1 MFETLRRRVG
11 TRIILGYLASVSL
24 MVIIAGFVVGG
35 LAQIATTISDLA
47 NSQAVDVELSNAM
60 VSHIAA
66 ARLYALRYM
75 TRQNQ
80 ADMDAYQASFA
91 QLEIAMAQANEQI
104 TKPEQVKTLRQINA
118 DVEKYDT
125 TFDQIL
131 GLLSQRQRIK
141 AEVLD
146 VQELVLENKLSA
158 LRVNFSANDPA
169 LFLSY
174 SNAQNAFQ
182 AMRLNVLQY
191 LASGDARYVVLFDK
205 GHQQAQEAFANLETT
220 LIDPVQ
226 LANNADAQAAL
237 TQYAQGF
244 QDLQPGYAQ
253 QEELAQ
259 RLETLESGISQ
270 AASDIASQAKHDFE
284 AKNISVQTF
293 VTRTQPVLLAV
304 TLGAIVIGLV
314 LGWGISRGITMP
326 LQQVAQ
332 TAQQIADVDLKAIS
346 SELVSLSEGKPS
358 PGVKLAAS
366 PLSVKSKDEV
376 GQMAQAFNEIIFSLR
391 VAEQAFR
398 NMTAYLNEMAGAARS
413 VAQGNFG
420 VRVAVR
426 SPEDVLG
433 NAIEAMMVNLR
444 AAQVQVQRQFQRL
457 AALRQIDSQI
467 TTSFDLE
474 PTLNLLVEQVTRQ
487 LGVDAAEVLAFDP
500 QTQRLE
506 CVARHG
512 FLSSKAA
519 APLRLDESC
528 AGQVILQNRLLSLND
543 LDEASPACQPKAGFH
558 AYYGIPLRAKG
569 QIIGVLQIFHYAP
582 LRPDD
587 DWLDYLE
594 TLAGQAAIAIDNAQL
609 VRGLEDRV
617 AARTAELEA
626 QTQALRESEQRLA
639 RRAREMAALY
649 DTALEINSQSDVPTL
664 LKAVVRRAAEL
675 LGVRMGGLYLMRPD
689 GQTLEMVVGHNMPD
703 GHVGA
708 MLRLGEGLSGRVAQT
723 GKPMMVDDYHHWEG
737 RMAKYDAIGVQR
749 VLAAPLKV
757 GNRVIG
763 VININDDAK
772 AGPFDEEE
780 VRLVSLF
787 ADQAAI
793 AVENARLHQAE
804 REQRELAETLR
815 EIGATLASTLD
826 VDTVLNRILEQ
837 VSRVV
842 PNDAATIML
851 IEGDHTRVVRQS
863 GYEHFAERQL
873 ATAFAM
879 RIADTPTLR
888 SMAESGEPLVI
899 PNTQDD
905 PRWTPLPETEWT
917 RSYAGAPICARGAVI
932 GFLNVDSATSDL
944 YGPVQAER
952 LRAFAA
958 QAALAIENARLYT
971 AAQQELA
978 ERKRIEAALRESEE
992 RYRAVVETSPDA
1004 ITLTDS
1010 NGNFVMVNRRAV
1022 ELFRFVN
1029 AEEMIGISCFDLVA
1043 PEDRPHLNES
1053 VQKTLE
1059 AGGSRDVEY
1068 TLLRKDGSRFPGEV
1082 SISVIA
1088 DAAGKPASFVTM
1100 GRDISERKQAE
1111 ELRQALY
1118 RISEAANSA
1127 QNLDALFRRVHEIV
1141 AELIPANNFYI
1152 ALHDA
1157 ATDMIS
1163 FPYFVDECDAP
1174 PPPRQF
1180 LARSPDRGLTDYLIQ
1195 KGKPLYLSREA
1206 YRQLVDSGE
1215 FKLRGELPMEWL
1227 GVPLRTADGKSI
1239 GVIVVQTYSEGI
1251 KYDAKNQQVLAF
1263 VSTQIAMAIERKRAE
1278 EELRR
1283 AKAWAEE
1290 RSQAAE
1296 SANRAKSIFLANMSH
1311 ELRTPLNAILG
1322 FSDLMARDARLSAE
1336 QQENLS
1342 IINHSGEHLLSLI
1355 NNVLDMAKIESG
1367 RTVLQPQVF
1376 DLYHLLDSLA
1386 DMFRLRAT
1394 DKGLTL
1400 IVDRAPDVP
1409 RYLRADEGKLRQVL
1423 INLLGNAVKFTDEGG
1438 IGLRVQVSEKPGTE
1452 KPGFCRLQFEVQDT
1466 GPGFPP
1472 QDLDAVFEPFVQSGS
1487 GQKSKEGS
1495 GLGLPI
1501 SRQFVRLMGG
1511 DLTAESPGV
1520 PGQGAVFKFEI
1531 PVELSDAVGLPS
1543 LQKPKRRAIGLEP
1556 GQQAPSG
1563 IIPGGPFRLLVVEDR
1578 QESRKLLLKLLTQLG
1593 FEVRSAANGLEG
1605 LNVWREWQPHLV
1617 WMDMR
1622 MPIMDGH
1629 EATRRIKATSQGQA
1643 TVIIALTATAFEDQ
1657 RAKILLEGCDDFVRK
1672 PFRESDIVDVLVKR
1686 LGVRFVYEEPAPAP
1700 TLPLPGREPGES
1712 LNLTGLPAEWLAALQ
1727 RATVEADAKQIEILV
1742 NQISTQNP
1750 QTAQELSRLAN
1761 DFDYDAILN
1770 AIHTLSSTQ

>member
-11 TRIILGYLASVSL
+11 TKIILGYLASVSL

-35 LAQIATTISDLA
+35 LAQIATTVSDLA

-60 VSHIAA
+60 VNHIAA

-75 TRQNQ
+75 TRQSQ

-91 QLEIAMAQANEQI
+91 QLGAALAQANQKI
-104 TKPEQVKTLRQINA
+104 TQPKRVKLLRQINT
-118 DVEKYDT
+118 DVEDYDA

-131 GLLSQRQRIK
+131 GLLSQRQKIK
-141 AEVLD
+141 AQVLD

-182 AMRLNVLQY
+182 AMRLNMLQY

-205 GHQQAQEAFANLETT
+205 GRQQAQEAFANLETT

-237 TQYAQGF
+237 TKYAQGF

-253 QEELAQ
+253 QRELAQ

-270 AASDIASQAKHDFE
+270 AASDIAGQAKQDFE
-284 AKNISVQTF
+284 AKNISAQTF

-314 LGWGISRGITMP
+314 LGWGISRGITTP

-332 TAQQIADVDLKAIS
+332 TAQQIANVDLKAMA

-376 GQMAQAFNEIIFSLR
+376 GQTAQAFNEIIFGLR

-457 AALRQIDSQI
+457 AALRQVDTLI

-487 LGVDAAEVLAFDP
+487 LGVDAAEVLVFDP

-512 FLSSKAA
+512 FLSSKVA

-528 AGQVILQNRLLSLND
+528 AGQVILQNRLLSLDD
-543 LDEASPACQPKAGFH
+543 LGEASPACQPEAGFH

-569 QIIGVLQIFHYAP
+569 QIMGVLQIFHYAP

-626 QTQALRESEQRLA
+626 QTQALRKSEQRLA

-649 DTALEINSQSDVPTL
+649 DTALEINSQPDVPTL
-664 LKAVVRRAAEL
+664 LQAVVRRAAEL
-675 LGVRMGGLYLMRPD
+675 LGVRMGGLYLIRPD
-689 GQTLEMVVGHNMPD
+689 GQALEAVVGHNMPG

-708 MLRLGEGLSGRVAQT
+708 RLRLGEGLSGRVAQT

-737 RMAKYDAIGVQR
+737 RMAMYDALGIQR

-763 VININDDAK
+763 VINVNDDTK
-772 AGPFDEEE
+772 TGPFDEEE

-826 VDTVLNRILEQ
+826 LDMVLNRILEQ

-842 PNDAATIML
+842 PNDAVTIML

-863 GYEHFAERQL
+863 GYEHFAEQQL
-873 ATAFAM
+873 ASAFAM
-879 RIADTPTLR
+879 RVADTPTFH

-899 PNTQDD
+899 PDTQDD

-917 RSYAGAPICARGAVI
+917 RSYAGVPIRARGEVI
-932 GFLNVDSATSDL
+932 GFLNVDSATPNL
-944 YGPVQAER
+944 YGPVHGGR

-971 AAQQELA
+971 AVQQELA
-978 ERKRIEAALRESEE
+978 ERRRIEAALRESEE
-992 RYRAVVETSPDA
+992 RYRALVETSPDA
-1004 ITLTDS
+1004 ITLTDL
-1010 NGNFVMVNRRAV
+1010 NGNVVMVNRRAV
-1022 ELFRFVN
+1022 ELGRFAS
-1029 AEEMIGISCFDLVA
+1029 AEELIGTNMLDWIA
-1043 PEDRPHLNES
+1043 PEDRPRFVENAP
-1053 VQKTLE
+1053 KILE
-1059 AGGSRDVEY
+1059 AGSIRDVEY
-1068 TLLRKDGSRFPGEV
+1068 TYLRKDGSRFSGELSV
-1082 SISVIA
+1082 SVIV
-1088 DAAGKPASFVTM
+1088 DAAGKPAAVGVT
-1100 GRDISERKQAE
+1100 RDVTERKQAE
-1111 ELRQALY
+1111 ELQQALY
-1118 RISEAANSA
+1118 RISEAANTA
-1127 QNLDALFRRVHEIV
+1127 QNLEALFRRVHVII
-1141 AELIPANNFYI
+1141 AELIPANNFFI

-1174 PPPRQF
+1174 PPPRNF
-1180 LARSPDRGLTDYLIQ
+1180 LARSSDRGITDYLIQ
-1195 KGKPLYLSREA
+1195 LGKPLYLSREA
-1206 YRQLVDSGE
+1206 YRQLSESGD
-1215 FKLRGELPMEWL
+1215 FKVRGTLPIEWL
-1227 GVPLRTADGKSI
+1227 GVPLRTADGKAI
-1239 GVIVVQTYSEGI
+1239 GVIVVQAYSEGV

-1283 AKAWAEE
+1283 AKET
-1290 RSQAAE
+1290 AE

-1322 FSDLMARDARLSAE
+1322 FSDLMARDASLSAE
-1336 QQENLS
+1336 QQENLT
-1342 IINHSGEHLLSLI
+1342 IINRSGEHLLSLI

-1367 RTVLQPQVF
+1367 RTVLQPEVF
-1376 DLYHLLDSLA
+1376 DLRRLLDSLA

-1400 IVDRAPDVP
+1400 IVDRGLDVP

-1452 KPGFCRLQFEVQDT
+1452 KPGFYRLQFEVQDT

-1472 QDLDAVFEPFVQSGS
+1472 KDLDAVFEPFVQSAS

-1511 DLTAESPGV
+1511 DLTAESSGV
-1520 PGQGAVFKFEI
+1520 PGQGAIFKFEI

-1543 LQKPKRRAIGLEP
+1543 LQKPKLRTIGLEP

-1563 IIPGGPFRLLVVEDR
+1563 ILPGGPFRLLVVEDR
-1578 QESRKLLLKLLTQLG
+1578 QESRKLLVKLLTRLG

-1629 EATRRIKATSQGQA
+1629 EATRRIKATPQGQA

-1657 RAKILLEGCDDFVRK
+1657 RTQILLEGCDDFVRK
-1672 PFRESDIVDVLVKR
+1672 PFRESDIVDALVKH
-1686 LGVRFVYEEPAPAP
+1686 LGVRFVYEEPASAP
-1700 TLPLPGREPGES
+1700 TLPQPGREPGEG
-1712 LNLTGLPAEWLAALQ
+1712 LDLTGLSAEWLAALQ
-1727 RATVEADAKQIEILV
+1727 CAAVEADAKQIEILV
-1742 NQISTQNP
+1742 HQISAQNP
-1750 QTAQELSRLAN
+1750 QTAEELSRLAN

-1770 AIHTLSSTQ
+1770 AIHAHSPAP